1 MFQARTFFPICNEN
15 GQATTAALII
25 LPLALAVSMGF
36 FLLSQSLQIEA
47 QTTAACR
54 KSMVENQEKVAE
66 ALENLVKLNRWAR
79 LARRIDSGAEVI
91 DKVTTVVPIPH
102 GFLLGKLIKLGS
114 MSLQSTVM
122 MMQSWWLSQGR
133 LYSRLAP
140 EAAEKAMN
148 EAVPKGMRR
157 RTFETIL
164 QRGMRRYDR
173 PAFHLTR
180 TPAKSRTPDYHPA
193 PGFERSQTARVRVL
207 LTLPS
212 VLPSARLSAASD
224 IELGC
229 AVSLVKKGKN
239 RWIPQIREDRLLSN

>member
-1 MFQARTFFPICNEN
+1 MFHTQIFVPAHNEN

-25 LPLALAVSMGF
+25 LPLALAVSIGF
-36 FLLSQSLQIEA
+36 FLLAQTLQIEA
-47 QTTAACR
+47 RTTAACR
-54 KSMVENQEKVAE
+54 QSMVKNQEKVAE
-66 ALENLVKLNRWAR
+66 ALENLVKLNRWAQ
-79 LARRIDSGAEVI
+79 LARRIENGAEVI
-91 DKVTTVVPIPH
+91 DKITTVVPIPH

-122 MMQSWWLSQGR
+122 AVQHLWLSQGR

-140 EAAEKAMN
+140 AAAEKAMN
-148 EAVPKGMRR
+148 EALPNGMSRGILGLLL
-157 RTFETIL
+157 RT
-164 QRGMRRYDR
+164 GKRRYDH

-207 LTLPS
+207 LTMPS
-212 VLPSARLSAASD
+212 TGD

-229 AVSLVKKGKN
+229 AVSLIKKGEH
-239 RWIPQIREDRLLSN
+239 RWVPQIREDRLLSN